1 METPLAGLKQFLI
14 HDFKNG
20 RLVPISAFNW
30 HSPNGGCGALPAVYE
45 TRDNFRFVPIVD
57 KAPSIFESISSFQDF
72 ATRWLW
78 TYNNER
84 SNMALVGIT
93 PQQKLELA
101 A

>member
-1 METPLAGLKQFLI
+1 MAK
-14 HDFKNG
+14 
-20 RLVPISAFNW
+20 A
-30 HSPNGGCGALPAVYE
+30 
-45 TRDNFRFVPIVD
+45 D
-57 KAPSIFESISSFQDF
+57 KAPFIFESISSFQDF

-84 SNMALVGIT
+84 SNMALGGIT